1 MWHTAIKA
9 VQQAKGEF
17 HHKCITHFPTACSW
31 GSFLFCPFYFA
42 EDSLAPTASHQHL
55 GISPLT
61 FVRAAAFPSEC
72 RTILLRWRKVTEPL
86 GKREVKREP
95 KTAERKKKQS
105 ENHKEKVEQKQD
117 KRLNWVQVNCT
128 EWKQAAAT
136 QREINTEGNLLLFC
150 IAPAAGQKAEWSS
163 WPSPQGAAV
172 NHPSTAQLNK
182 ALTQTARLSFPSS
195 LSDLT
200 PNNPAWIRVG
210 FSSGF
215 GGEITTTRTPL
226 WLIVQ
231 CTI

>member
-9 VQQAKGEF
+9 VLQAKGEF

-31 GSFLFCPFYFA
+31 GSFLFCGGLTGSDSVSSAPRYF
-42 EDSLAPTASHQHL
+42 P
-55 GISPLT
+55 IT
-61 FVRAAAFPSEC
+61 FVRAAAFLSEC

-95 KTAERKKKQS
+95 KTAERKKKQR
-105 ENHKEKVEQKQD
+105 ENHKEKVEQEQD

-200 PNNPAWIRVG
+200 PNNSAWIRVG
-210 FSSGF
+210 FFSGF

-231 CTI
+231 CAI

>member
-31 GSFLFCPFYFA
+31 GSFLFCPFYFV

-95 KTAERKKKQS
+95 KTAERKKKQR
-105 ENHKEKVEQKQD
+105 ENHKEKVEQEQD

-195 LSDLT
+195 LSDPT
-200 PNNPAWIRVG
+200 PNNSAWTRVG
-210 FSSGF
+210 FFSGF

-231 CTI
+231 CAI